1 MSFID
6 TYIANHQIGTISASK
21 QKYLNLLEQDLNVAL
36 ENQKGL
42 KFSQIINKH
51 TNDIYDLINKIRKE
65 FYAKKWK
72 SWSGVLSTLQFVYSI
87 ALEVYQIIENIAGDI
102 VPPGTPKAEQGK
114 VKLAFAK
121 ELIYFIWKIIGPL
134 DNSFN
139 WVPFKKTIERKLVM
153 WFAGMAIEAAHKFF
167 KANPVG
173 VKSAGVISVKSFAA
187 GTIIKAI

>member
-6 TYIANHQIGTISASK
+6 TYIEKHQIGPISISK

-42 KFSQIINKH
+42 TFSQIINKH
-51 TNDIYDLINKIRKE
+51 VRDIYDLINKIRKE

-72 SWSGVLSTLQFVYSI
+72 SWAGILSTLQFIYSI
-87 ALEVYQIIENIAGDI
+87 ALEVYQIVENIAGDI

-114 VKLAFAK
+114 VKLNFAK
-121 ELIYFIWKIIGPL
+121 ELIYFIWQIIGPF
-134 DNSFN
+134 DKAFN
-139 WVPFKKTIERKLVM
+139 WIPFKKTIERKLVM

-167 KANPVG
+167 KVNPG
-173 VKSAGVISVKSFAA
+173 GIKTFAI